1 MDGNPEDIGNLI
13 KLLSGGGNA
22 AMIALALIAWNVW
35 KVVRETLHTIRDSI
49 LNMEK
54 TAKESHAQVIHGQR
68 QIKRALSTL
77 GSGARAAFDP
87 DDI

>member
-1 MDGNPEDIGNLI
+1 MDGNPEDVANLI

-22 AMIALALIAWNVW
+22 AMIVLALIAWNVW
-35 KVVRETLHTIRDSI
+35 KAVRETLTAIRDSVVA
-49 LNMEK
+49 MRVES
-54 TAKESHAQVIHGQR
+54 ASSHAELLRGQR
-68 QIKRALSTL
+68 QVKMALATL